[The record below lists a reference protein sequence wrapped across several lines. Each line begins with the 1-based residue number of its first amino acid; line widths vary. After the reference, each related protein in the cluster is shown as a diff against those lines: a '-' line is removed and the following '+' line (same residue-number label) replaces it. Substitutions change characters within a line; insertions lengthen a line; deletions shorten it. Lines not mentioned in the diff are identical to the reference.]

1 MNKKQWK
8 AVYDYCDEN
17 GYESPRELLQEL
29 KGCGVIDR
37 SDTLDD
43 LGEYPQDETY
53 KGMLKWLEENV

>member
-17 GYESPRELLQEL
+17 GYEGPRELLQEL
-29 KGCGVIDR
+29 KGCGVINR

-53 KGMLKWLEENV
+53 NGMLKWLEESV

>member
-29 KGCGVIDR
+29 KGFGVIDR
-37 SDTLDD
+37 RDTLDD
-43 LGEYPQDETY
+43 LGEYPQDGSYDKMKE
-53 KGMLKWLEENV
+53 WLEESV